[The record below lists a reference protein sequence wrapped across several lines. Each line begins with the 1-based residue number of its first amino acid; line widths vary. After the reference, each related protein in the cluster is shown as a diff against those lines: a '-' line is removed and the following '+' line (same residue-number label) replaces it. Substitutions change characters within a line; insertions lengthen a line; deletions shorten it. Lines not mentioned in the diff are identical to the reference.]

1 MRSIVSAALCFSCL
15 LSTRAPAQARS
26 GVPAESLLVSATWL
40 KAHLRDPELVIV
52 NIDHRMD
59 TTTPRVI
66 PGSVMLDYMAI
77 TRRVGNVGTELP
89 TPEALQGLIAAAG
102 ISNTSRVVVYS
113 QDPIMA
119 ARGFMTLEVAGLD
132 RVHVL
137 NGGPAAWRA
146 AGGTLEAPRPAPR
159 PGNFTIRWRPNVVVD
174 AEWVRAHLDDA
185 KVALLDTRT
194 PGEYTGTG
202 ERHGIPSEGHLAG
215 AHLLIWEELFQPDTQ
230 TFKPRSVLEAMYR
243 ERGAEPGKTVVT
255 YCYLGYRAS
264 LSYFVARY
272 LGHDARFYDGSY
284 MDWSE
289 RKFPLVKGSTP
300 R

>member
-1 MRSIVSAALCFSCL
+1 VSA
-15 LSTRAPAQARS
+15 
-26 GVPAESLLVSATWL
+26 GWL
-40 KAHLRDPELVIV
+40 KAHLLDPDLVVVYI
-52 NIDHRMD
+52 NHRMG
-59 TTTPRVI
+59 TTVDSVI
-66 PGSVMLDYMAI
+66 PGSVALDYMAI
-77 TRRVGNVGTELP
+77 TRRVGNVSTELL
-89 TPEALQGLIAAAG
+89 TPDSLQAVIAAAG

-132 RVHVL
+132 RVQVL
-137 NGGPAAWRA
+137 NGGPNAWRA
-146 AGGTLEAPRPAPR
+146 AGGTLEPPGPAPR
-159 PGNFTIRWRPNVVVD
+159 RGNFTIRWRPNVVVD
-174 AEWVRAHLDDA
+174 ADWVRARLDDP
-185 KVALLDTRT
+185 KVALIDTRT

-202 ERHGIPSEGHLAG
+202 ERHGIASEGHLAG
-215 AHLLIWEELFQPDTQ
+215 ARLLIWEELFQPDS
-230 TFKPRSVLEAMYR
+230 TFKPRSVLETMYR

-284 MDWSE
+284 MDWSQ
-289 RKFPLVKGSTP
+289 RGFPLVKGEKP